1 MAPVARIRDALAS
14 EVRAL
19 EDLQRRASTVWEDY
33 REQLEAHPDA
43 IEVSPEAVLGAGHVR
58 VAVGPR
64 GERLGFSVMLPSGD
78 HTCELD
84 GLFVEPGTWGTGVG
98 RRLIADAAEHAR
110 LLGAARIDVI
120 ANPRAVGFYER
131 LGFTAGGSATTRF
144 GPALRIDLEV

>member
-1 MAPVARIRDALAS
+1 MVPVVRIRDAHAS
-14 EVRAL
+14 EVGAL

-43 IEVSPEAVLGAGHVR
+43 IEVSPQAVGAGHVR
-58 VAVGPR
+58 IAIGPSD
-64 GERLGFSVMLPSGD
+64 ERLGFSVVLRSGE

-84 GLFVEPGTWGTGVG
+84 GLFVEPGGWGQGVG

-110 LLGAARIDVI
+110 LLGGTRIDVI
-120 ANPRAVGFYER
+120 ANPRAIGFYER

-144 GPALRIDLEV
+144 GPALRMHLEL